1 MSFRDVIETDVYGF
15 LNIAQAGI
23 PILRQGKVGWFVVLT
38 TTATGHTLPCNALSA
53 TPKAAMAKMVR
64 QLALEDAFYSTRANS
79 VGPGAIKGGME
90 LPMSDAASRESVEG
104 AMQMTQMKRWVEAG
118 ELAGAVA
125 FLGSSKASYVTSQVS
140 MVDGAITA

>member
-23 PILRQGKVGWFVVLT
+23 PILRQ
-38 TTATGHTLPCNALSA
+38 
-53 TPKAAMAKMVR
+53 
-64 QLALEDAFYSTRANS
+64 LALEDAFYSTRTNS

-90 LPMSDAASRESVEG
+90 LPMSDAVSRESVEG

-140 MVDGAITA
+140 TVDGAITA